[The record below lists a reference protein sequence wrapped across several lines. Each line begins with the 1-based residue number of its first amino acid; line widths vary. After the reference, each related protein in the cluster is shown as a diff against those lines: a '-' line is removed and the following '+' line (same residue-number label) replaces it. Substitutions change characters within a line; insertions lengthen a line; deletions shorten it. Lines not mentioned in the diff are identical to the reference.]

1 MPPNLKGAQ
10 VKLEHAFPDGKAR
23 LLKVT
28 VESISR
34 HAQLMSQ
41 VAHED
46 NNGNYVPASPLP
58 DAFDSLS
65 MAAAPAEVW
74 LHATVRPAKPETLSA
89 VPVFRWDTVT
99 ITPKGPV
106 FWCRTITRKSAVRLR
121 LRRGWFSSGED
132 ERLGIVLWPPN
143 LFGPNKTDLAKDEV
157 TYLQDWTKPNGEAV
171 ALTLDDF
178 EDDDLGPGGRY
189 VTRWGGDPIRHS
201 SGGITGRFIPPG
213 QFADR
218 ERPGTPGPHWF
229 NPSRCRW
236 RGLPKEQAGRR
247 ITSLLT
253 PSTTSPWPC
262 WPTGRASM
270 STARSGTSMSTS
282 TWAMR
287 RTHSSVSAGALPGA
301 CAPLPAGFRA
311 GGGVGTVPSRPPCD
325 GAAVGIK
332 PEIRSGSGGTRA
344 GIDRSPGS
352 NAELQ
357 GFEKAYQYPMLHMR
371 LVAEYGPADA
381 LDRHVLEDTFVDCL
395 DSAQYSTDNGH
406 SVWTRAFAG
415 LLGNQIEGARLFV
428 TVEETDVRLKATLD
442 NEPVPL
448 LAGGKDSLVDYIESG
463 PRFIA
468 RIQLPEVLPKLHTE
482 ARAW

>member
-65 MAAAPAEVW
+65 MAAPAEVW

-218 ERPGTPGPHWF
+218 GKAGDAGPALVQPVEMPVARLAEGAGGAEDNKSADAIDYLTVALLAYRPRFDVDREEWYVDVDINLGDAPDPFVRFGLVRYQEHAPRYLQVSEPVVEWAQFLPDRHVTVRLSES
-229 NPSRCRW
+229 NQRYVVEVEV
-236 RGLPKEQAGRR
+236 RGLA
-247 ITSLLT
+247 
-253 PSTTSPWPC
+253 ST
-262 WPTGRASM
+262 G
-270 STARSGTSMSTS
+270 ARV
-282 TWAMR
+282 A
-287 RTHSSVSAGALPGA
+287 
-301 CAPLPAGFRA
+301 
-311 GGGVGTVPSRPPCD
+311 
-325 GAAVGIK
+325 
-332 PEIRSGSGGTRA
+332 
-344 GIDRSPGS
+344 